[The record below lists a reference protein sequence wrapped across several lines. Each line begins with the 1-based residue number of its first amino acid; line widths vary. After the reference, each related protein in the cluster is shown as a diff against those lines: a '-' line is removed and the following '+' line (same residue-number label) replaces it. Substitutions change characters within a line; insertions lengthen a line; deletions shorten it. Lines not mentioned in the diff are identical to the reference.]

1 MRLLIV
7 RLKEK
12 IIIKNNIV
20 IMKKKFILTKK
31 QLEEFV
37 ENKKNEKVFYDIVE
51 TIYKNNKFLNENIS
65 KKNIK
70 QNIIDLFSK
79 NNLINS
85 KVKGMLTKFGII
97 NENNQIL

>member
-1 MRLLIV
+1 
-7 RLKEK
+7 
-12 IIIKNNIV
+12 
-20 IMKKKFILTKK
+20 MKKKFILTKK

-85 KVKGMLTKFGII
+85 KVRGMLTKFGII